1 MVRTFS
7 FNPSTQSVGD
17 VLPGANPI
25 KQYDANQNLIIP
37 NASPN
42 YYRPNVPSSTRM
54 ESQFLDN
61 ATDDRHQT
69 AFGRHEPKL
78 DHSITSLAYS
88 LSNASTSSTESAASP
103 SPPAHPS
110 TITAPALVVEDG
122 SSSLFAIRS
131 LLINGQRFYQPVDLN
146 NLSQPIFGGTM
157 SNGHA
162 NSVAQNGHHNT
173 RPLRQCMSEE
183 HLTRTPATSA
193 LISAMLS
200 QSNHFKQGTTH
211 SLPPHG
217 IPAANRDHRLLD
229 SRASSEKRV
238 KPTERAMNND
248 LPWARGNP
256 QPKSG
261 KRGSQGWGMGQT
273 TPSFTDN
280 QFITGTSPHRP
291 LDLSN
296 SYGSF
301 YSELSSVSAYKPSS
315 NVPQFATTPEQRLK
329 MEKEQHK
336 MELMRQIE
344 DNKRRKYLEKQKE
357 WEQEERER
365 MKNEIYAQRMRN
377 EIEEEERRA
386 RQKAMLVEK
395 KAEQVAAVQ
404 KATMDFIAKE
414 KAEKGSNRSRKAISP
429 NDRPASPIEAELKY
443 QQSNAEENHL
453 EWWEKKN
460 NWNERGR
467 SPVIPALRSRN
478 PDQAYNDEN
487 MPTND
492 SQGEIYGNGNK
503 RHIINS
509 SSSRRSLSNHSETM
523 NSREIPD
530 FGHNAYQSNRP
541 ESRPIRPTNRA
552 RSNSRSSRLSYQSSI
567 EASQD
572 RRSGNLNRTRIEG
585 SEAIRNLSAL
595 QRNLEEENDRVKD
608 AIERNNYGR
617 HVFD

>member
-7 FNPSTQSVGD
+7 FNPSTQSVRD
-17 VLPGANPI
+17 VLPGAKPVN
-25 KQYDANQNLIIP
+25 QYDANQNLIIP
-37 NASPN
+37 NGSPN
-42 YYRPNVPSSTRM
+42 YYRPNVPSFNGARIG
-54 ESQFLDN
+54 DN
-61 ATDDRHQT
+61 ATDDP
-69 AFGRHEPKL
+69 FDRHEPKL
-78 DHSITSLAYS
+78 DQSITSLAYS

-103 SPPAHPS
+103 PPPAHPT
-110 TITAPALVVEDG
+110 TITAPGLVVEDG

-157 SNGHA
+157 PNGHA
-162 NSVAQNGHHNT
+162 NSVAQNGHYDT
-173 RPLRQCMSEE
+173 RPLRHGISEE
-183 HLTRTPATSA
+183 HLARTPATAA

-200 QSNHFKQGTTH
+200 QSNHFKQGTH

-217 IPAANRDHRLLD
+217 IPASNRDHHLLENR
-229 SRASSEKRV
+229 SSSEKRA
-238 KPTERAMNND
+238 KPNEGAMNND

-256 QPKSG
+256 QPRSG

-280 QFITGTSPHRP
+280 QFITGTRPHRP

-301 YSELSSVSAYKPSS
+301 YSDQSSMSTYKPSF

-329 MEKEQHK
+329 LEKEQHK
-336 MELMRQIE
+336 MELTRQIE
-344 DNKRRKYLEKQKE
+344 DNKRRKYLEKQRE

-365 MKNEIYAQRMRN
+365 IKNEIYAQRMRN

-386 RQKAMLVEK
+386 RDKAMLVEK

-414 KAEKGSNRSRKAISP
+414 KAEKGSNRSRKAVSP
-429 NDRPASPIEAELKY
+429 NDRPTSPIEPEFKY

-487 MPTND
+487 TPINGT
-492 SQGEIYGNGNK
+492 QGETYGNRNT
-503 RHIINS
+503 RDIINS

-530 FGHNAYQSNRP
+530 YRDNAHQSNRP

-552 RSNSRSSRLSYQSSI
+552 QSHSRSSRLSYQSSI

-572 RRSGNLNRTRIEG
+572 RRSGNLNRTRMED
-585 SEAIRNLSAL
+585 SEAIRNLSAV
-595 QRNLEEENDRVKD
+595 QRNLEIENDRVKD